1 MVVEGTTMF
10 QSGFLYEAITL
21 YVVLDPIAAI
31 PIFLAVSKGLDN
43 RQRLQVAAYAV
54 AVAFAIFLF
63 FIGIGH
69 QLLNALHI
77 PMASFQLAGSIV
89 LLIFG
94 LQMVLGKVSEPDVPA
109 EDGHSLL
116 QRAIFPLA
124 MPCIAG
130 SGSIM
135 TVMML
140 TDNVARTSAE
150 NLQTIL
156 VLCLC
161 LSILFVALALASSL
175 AKLLGR
181 SGIEV
186 ITRVFGL
193 ILTSIAVTNII
204 IAIKLSFGLATA
216 A

>member
-1 MVVEGTTMF
+1 MFPSSFFYEVV
-10 QSGFLYEAITL
+10 TL
-21 YVVLDPIAAI
+21 YVVLDPVAAI
-31 PIFLAVSKGLDN
+31 PVFLAVTKGLG
-43 RQRLQVAAYAV
+43 QRERLRVAVYGV
-54 AVAFAIFLF
+54 LVAFAIFLF
-63 FIGIGH
+63 FIAIGH

-94 LQMVLGKVSEPDVPA
+94 LQMTLGKMSEVSLSPEA
-109 EDGHSLL
+109 GNGLL

-124 MPCIAG
+124 TPCIAG

-140 TDNVARTSAE
+140 TDNVARTSSE
-150 NLQTIL
+150 NLQTVL
-156 VLCLC
+156 VLCIC
-161 LSILFVALALASSL
+161 LSILFVALSFASSL
-175 AKLLGR
+175 ARILGQ

-204 IAIKLSFGLATA
+204 VAIKISFGLS
-216 A
+216 